1 MSILTNFRQAPK
13 KQKTVCSKRIEAF
26 TVRGFI
32 YVTSKVMLACG
43 QLKGRITV
51 FLKHSTSLK
60 NIPNTIK
67 IHVYGSLIVD
77 KHRLF
82 KIDYN

>member
-1 MSILTNFRQAPK
+1 MYTLEIRFKDTKFSHCVMSILTNFRQAPK

-43 QLKGRITV
+43 QLKEE
-51 FLKHSTSLK
+51 SLF
-60 NIPNTIK
+60 
-67 IHVYGSLIVD
+67 S
-77 KHRLF
+77 
-82 KIDYN
+82 